1 MDLRLINPR
10 KYRQLFL
17 DDGAIESQKGTRRTL
32 HPPKKCGPLIKGGYQ
47 SRTAPQWN
55 ADKGIWEWWYMGQHI
70 HYARSTDG
78 QNWEQ
83 PALGLYEVNG
93 SRENN
98 IVCDPEG
105 GHQQR
110 LYHVLY
116 DPSDPDPKRRY
127 KGLFSS
133 SNRYLGTSAGQ
144 MLDAPPIPS
153 QDEFQFTYDPFSQQ
167 YLATVKQGT
176 AWGRSVFLSTSKDF
190 ASFTEPE
197 LILHSDETD
206 WENYRQRVR
215 LVTEDPGYIMPPL
228 IDQEDYVAEST
239 TWQSCRIKGFILA
252 C

>member
-1 MDLRLINPR
+1 MNLRLIHPR

-116 DPSDPDPKRRY
+116 DPSAPDPKRRY

-133 SNRYLGTSAGQ
+133 SNRYLGTSADGLNCGRCW
-144 MLDAPPIPS
+144 MLFRYRARTNPSSLTTRLANNILQPSNRARHGDVPYFCQLARTFPPSPS
-153 QDEFQFTYDPFSQQ
+153 
-167 YLATVKQGT
+167 
-176 AWGRSVFLSTSKDF
+176 LS
-190 ASFTEPE
+190 
-197 LILHSDETD
+197 
-206 WENYRQRVR
+206 
-215 LVTEDPGYIMPPL
+215 
-228 IDQEDYVAEST
+228 
-239 TWQSCRIKGFILA
+239 
-252 C
+252 